1 MVRSSTRG
9 LDEDKADALG
19 SSCSSFSEPA
29 SLNRLASD

>member
-9 LDEDKADALG
+9 LDEEKADVLG

-29 SLNRLASD
+29 CLNRSASD